1 MASGLNIVQP
11 YTKCSSSDVSSNIIV
26 LPSRTYVEELVS
38 QLEEFEVKSR
48 VEGIDPYF
56 TVTGK
61 YKVIDLTIGSTGIG
75 APSLALL
82 VEEYSRLGGR
92 VFIKVGYA
100 TALDPKLSI
109 GDIIIASAAVRAD
122 GTSRHYAPIEYPAY
136 ASYDLIW
143 YTMDMLRTYS
153 RIYDHEI
160 KYYTAPVLSVD
171 IISNVEEIV
180 QRWGKTRVSAMDME
194 TATLYTM
201 SSLKMLKAL
210 SILVVDSSIPHG
222 IMPGDLERASERNVQ
237 AKKVKDRLLEASKLV
252 AEILV
257 RIREEYRYQRELE
270 ERSRGHS

>member
-222 IMPGDLERASERNVQ
+222 IMPGDLERASERNVK

>member
-11 YTKCSSSDVSSNIIV
+11 YTKCSSSDISSNIIV
-26 LPSRTYVEELVS
+26 LPSRAYVEELVTR
-38 QLEEFEVKSR
+38 LEEFEVKSR

-100 TALDPKLSI
+100 TAIDPRLSI

-122 GTSRHYAPIEYPAY
+122 GTSKHYAPIEYPAY

-143 YTMDMLRTYS
+143 YTMDILRTYS

-171 IISNVEEIV
+171 IISNIDEIV
-180 QRWGKTRVSAMDME
+180 QKWSKTRVAAIDME
-194 TATLYTM
+194 TSTLYTM
-201 SSLKMLKAL
+201 SSLKMLKSL
-210 SILVVDSSIPHG
+210 SVLVINSSIPHG

-237 AKKVKDRLLEASKLV
+237 AKKVKERLLEASRLV